1 MEHLG
6 LVPLINEYNDGKRS
20 YKLKMVAAFSK
31 NREEWLLLEYANILY
46 NNTMIPLY
54 DTLGADGVSF
64 AL

>member
-6 LVPLINEYNDGKRS
+6 LTPMIEEFNDGKKS

-46 NNTMIPLY
+46 NYTMIPLY
-54 DTLGADGVSF
+54 DTLGNQHF
-64 AL
+64 